1 MCSSDLVQHYRRS
14 AEDFETLGDPYQHFR
29 QLVSIARCLFQG
41 GKYEESRTTLQHAM
55 ARPEIQRYQNPLSQ
69 AYLLLSQ
76 IEETLGNLAEALGA
90 LREATRM
97 DRAAADLRFSEA
109 MRLVELQNEVDRAL
123 REASAQR
130 ERSATLEHALD
141 RQRELQATVER
152 LANTDALTGINNR
165 RRCAQLLEHE
175 YGRCRRGGHPLAVAL
190 LDVDHFKCV
199 NDDHGHDVG
208 DQVLIE
214 VANRVQAQVRG
225 YDLVG
230 RWGGE
235 EFVLVFPDTD
245 LDGARVVLARLLS
258 TFRSVPIGTRAG
270 PIHITASVGVT
281 ALDSA
286 DSRTADLLRRADWAL
301 YSAKRSGRD
310 RLVAFTA
317 PSESE

>member
-1 MCSSDLVQHYRRS
+1 MLFRS
-14 AEDFETLGDPYQHFR
+14 
-29 QLVSIARCLFQG
+29 
-41 GKYEESRTTLQHAM
+41 
-55 ARPEIQRYQNPLSQ
+55 
-69 AYLLLSQ
+69 
-76 IEETLGNLAEALGA
+76 
-90 LREATRM
+90 
-97 DRAAADLRFSEA
+97 
-109 MRLVELQNEVDRAL
+109 
-123 REASAQR
+123 
-130 ERSATLEHALD
+130 
-141 RQRELQATVER
+141 
-152 LANTDALTGINNR
+152 
-165 RRCAQLLEHE
+165 
-175 YGRCRRGGHPLAVAL
+175 
-190 LDVDHFKCV
+190 
-199 NDDHGHDVG
+199 DDHGHDVG